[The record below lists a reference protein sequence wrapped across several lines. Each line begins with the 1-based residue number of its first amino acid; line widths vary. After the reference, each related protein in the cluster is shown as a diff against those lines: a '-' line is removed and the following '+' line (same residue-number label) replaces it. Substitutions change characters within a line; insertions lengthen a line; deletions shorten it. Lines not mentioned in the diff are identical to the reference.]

1 MHTPSPLKER
11 IKDCDDNINMRVNAL
26 LFPYRVCPGNTC
38 LCTFICAIMAV
49 ALRRPGILIFSWV
62 VVFSVIILLSQFSYI
77 PIRYR
82 AKLYRTQFL
91 FVVETVLFVA
101 NRYIW
106 CHAFASRD
114 NRLNRE
120 SDVSRFGTRFLQMLL
135 ITFMI
140 CAQLSYI
147 TNHWF
152 NDTNPHTFSLLCYVC
167 LATLLHVIF
176 ALLLINILGS
186 SGKLFQR
193 WQKHHRLILS
203 LLYAVAATLV
213 GFYNVSLP
221 PAVKHVHVPIHNL
234 PNSMDNI
241 HILHISDIHLGPTVG
256 QRRLQEVVDIVNSL
270 RPGEIINNVDTKFV
284 CYTAYV

>member
-1 MHTPSPLKER
+1 MHTPS
-11 IKDCDDNINMRVNAL
+11 VNAL

-38 LCTFICAIMAV
+38 LCAIMAV
-49 ALRRPGILIFSWV
+49 ALRRAGILIFSWV

-77 PIRYR
+77 PIRHR

-91 FVVETVLFVA
+91 FVVETVLFIA

-114 NRLNRE
+114 NRE

-147 TNHWF
+147 TNHRF

-203 LLYAVAATLV
+203 LLYAVAVTLV

-241 HILHISDIHLGPTVG
+241 HIIHISDIHLGPTVG
-256 QRRLQEVVDIVNSL
+256 QRRLQEVVDIVNGL